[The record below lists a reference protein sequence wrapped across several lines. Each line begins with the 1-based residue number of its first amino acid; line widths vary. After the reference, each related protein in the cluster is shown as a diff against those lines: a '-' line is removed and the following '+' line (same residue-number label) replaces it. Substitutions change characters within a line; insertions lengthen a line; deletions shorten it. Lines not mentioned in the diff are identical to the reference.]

1 LVQAFALWLNPE
13 RLRPFALQK
22 NVMARDLYSILGVAK
37 DADEDAIKKA
47 FRKLAVQYHPDKNPG
62 KASEA
67 KFKEINRAHEVLSD
81 KDKRALYDEFGEQSL
96 QQGFDPERARYVRQY
111 GGRQPRGGGAGGHGF
126 NVQEIFGGGG
136 GGDTGDLFGNLG
148 DLFGRRGG
156 PGRGRKGQDAEAEV
170 TIDFVSAI
178 KGTTIEVHSEG
189 GEPTTIRIPAGAS
202 EGSRIRVAGHGGPG
216 MGNAPAGDLLITI
229 HVTPHPL
236 FQRDGD
242 DLKVDVPISVR
253 EAYMGGKIRVPTPDG
268 EVTLKVPPRA
278 QSGQQVRLKG
288 KGVARKGK
296 ESGDLYVR
304 FLIRIPT
311 GDDPALEE
319 AASALDLPGEE
330 LRKDVK
336 F

>member
-1 LVQAFALWLNPE
+1 
-13 RLRPFALQK
+13 
-22 NVMARDLYSILGVAK
+22 MARDLYSVLGVAK

-67 KFKEINRAHEVLSD
+67 KFKEINQAYEVLSD
-81 KDKRALYDEFGEQSL
+81 KGKRALYDEFGEQSL
-96 QQGFDPERARYVRQY
+96 QQGFDPERARFVRQY
-111 GGRQPRGGGAGGHGF
+111 GGGRGPRPGGAGGPGF
-126 NVQEIFGGGG
+126 NVQEIFGGGA
-136 GGDTGDLFGNLG
+136 DMGDLFGNIG

-156 PGRGRKGQDAEAEV
+156 PGRARKGQDVEAEV

-178 KGTTIEVHSEG
+178 KGTMIDIRPEG
-189 GEPTTIRIPAGAS
+189 GETKTIRIPAGAS
-202 EGSRIRVAGHGGPG
+202 EGSRIRVAGQGGPG
-216 MGNAPAGDLLITI
+216 MGNAPPGDVIITI

-242 DLKVDVPISVR
+242 DLKVEVPISVH
-253 EAYMGGKIRVPTPDG
+253 EAYAGGKIRVPTPDG

-296 ESGDLYVR
+296 EPGDLYVR

-311 GDDPALEE
+311 GDDPALEK
-319 AASALDLPGEE
+319 AAEALDLPGDE
-330 LRKDVK
+330 LRKDLR